1 MARAIHIV
9 LVGFRHLHQ
18 HETGG
23 IQEVIADDPTD
34 AASVQMIVE
43 HLTEEAAKFKAGD
56 FSDPEAIHDWFE
68 AQTSDHGGDAEHGT

>member
-1 MARAIHIV
+1 
-9 LVGFRHLHQ
+9 
-18 HETGG
+18 
-23 IQEVIADDPTD
+23 
-34 AASVQMIVE
+34 MIVE